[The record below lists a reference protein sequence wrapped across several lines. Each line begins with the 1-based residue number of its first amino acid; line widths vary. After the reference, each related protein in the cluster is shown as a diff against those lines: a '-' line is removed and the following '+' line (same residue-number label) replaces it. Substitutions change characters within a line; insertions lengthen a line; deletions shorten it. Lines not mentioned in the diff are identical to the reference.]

1 LLENQRGKLE
11 EKKAQLD
18 LCLDEEK
25 SLNNE
30 YQRLIQDHDYLKKI
44 YMKKAHNGNFYSDD
58 EDSEDSDW
66 ESVDEEDCCPEGCP
80 QDLYETVLRLR
91 DKKHSLEDK
100 LRMTQRETAIT
111 RRTYDQLCSKLK
123 QAQRKVDS
131 TERQIQ
137 DFQDGKQ
144 KALNEINTFIPM
156 NAKQMFQGQRH
167 EESIECQNVVF
178 SRRNLEQLYLRTHE
192 MQDKICNDKK
202 IVKKLRMDKN
212 QLELRQQEMK
222 HATKRLEEQC
232 DDVQKLKFGQL
243 IDLEAFDAI
252 VDTASATEE
261 NGGKELLE
269 VGKQHDLEVK
279 KLEAEIES
287 LKITL
292 NLSTSTNT
300 NWLKKIG
307 ELKQKRFETSQKNK
321 KAKEMESTTHNVEI
335 DNDEEQRLKDVC
347 KKQTNEI
354 EMLKTAIHKLTR
366 KNGKNVFE
374 LELFYF
380 CAL

>member
-1 LLENQRGKLE
+1 
-11 EKKAQLD
+11 
-18 LCLDEEK
+18 
-25 SLNNE
+25 
-30 YQRLIQDHDYLKKI
+30 
-44 YMKKAHNGNFYSDD
+44 MKKAHNGNFYSDD

-167 EESIECQNVVF
+167 EESTECQNVVF